1 MEDLKIFKI
10 GGNVVDSPEALD
22 AFLNDFIR
30 VSGNK
35 ILVHGGG
42 KEATRL
48 SKAMGLET
56 RMIDGRRVT
65 DRQTLDIVTMVY
77 AGLINKRV
85 VAGLQ
90 ARGCDAIGLTGADGD
105 VIKAIRRP
113 AEPIDYGFVGDL
125 SASSVNARFVDSLLQ
140 MRMVPVFCAITH
152 DGDGSLLNCNADT
165 VASAI
170 AVAMANRY
178 KVSLTY
184 CFELPGVLRDIND
197 LGSVIPEITVENF
210 DELKEEGV
218 ISAGMLPK
226 VSNALNSVRAGVEEV
241 MIKSAA
247 EILNPSGTLI
257 C

>member
-48 SKAMGLET
+48 SNAMGLET

-197 LGSVIPEITVENF
+197 LGSVIPEITAENF
-210 DELKEEGV
+210 VELKEEGV

>member
-197 LGSVIPEITVENF
+197 LGSVIPEITAENF

>member
-48 SKAMGLET
+48 SNAMGLET

-197 LGSVIPEITVENF
+197 LGSVIPEITAENF